1 MFAIVEIAGQQFK
14 VQKDQQI
21 FVNRLDAAVDAKVD
35 FDQVLLIDNGGK
47 IDVGAPIISGAKVSA
62 KVLEQSNSYWVAP
75 NEYICVMA
83 LFTLQVSLP
92 DRPGSLGM
100 LASAIGSAGADI
112 RGLEVLK
119 SEDGIGYDT
128 ITVAV
133 PGTDPS
139 DLVEILNSIGGVTV
153 LSVEPLAS

>member
-1 MFAIVEIAGQQFK
+1 
-14 VQKDQQI
+14 
-21 FVNRLDAAVDAKVD
+21 
-35 FDQVLLIDNGGK
+35 
-47 IDVGAPIISGAKVSA
+47 
-62 KVLEQSNSYWVAP
+62 
-75 NEYICVMA
+75 MA

-119 SEDGIGYDT
+119 SEDGIVYDK
-128 ITVAV
+128 IAVAV

-139 DLVEILNSIGGVTV
+139 DLVEILNSIGGVEV
-153 LSVEPLAS
+153 LSIEPLT

>member
-1 MFAIVEIAGQQFK
+1 MC
-14 VQKDQQI
+14 
-21 FVNRLDAAVDAKVD
+21 
-35 FDQVLLIDNGGK
+35 
-47 IDVGAPIISGAKVSA
+47 SGYLSF
-62 KVLEQSNSYWVAP
+62 
-75 NEYICVMA
+75 MA

-112 RGLEVLK
+112 RGLVVLK
-119 SEDGIGYDT
+119 SEGGTGYDE

-139 DLVEILNSIGGVTV
+139 DLVEILNSIGGVEV
-153 LSVEPLAS
+153 LSVEPLSS

>member
-1 MFAIVEIAGQQFK
+1 
-14 VQKDQQI
+14 
-21 FVNRLDAAVDAKVD
+21 
-35 FDQVLLIDNGGK
+35 
-47 IDVGAPIISGAKVSA
+47 
-62 KVLEQSNSYWVAP
+62 
-75 NEYICVMA
+75 MA
-83 LFTLQVSLP
+83 LFTMQVSLP

-119 SEDGIGYDT
+119 SEDGRGFDE

-139 DLVEILNSIGGVTV
+139 DLVEILNSIGGVEV
-153 LSVEPLAS
+153 LSIEPLAN

>member
-1 MFAIVEIAGQQFK
+1 
-14 VQKDQQI
+14 
-21 FVNRLDAAVDAKVD
+21 
-35 FDQVLLIDNGGK
+35 
-47 IDVGAPIISGAKVSA
+47 
-62 KVLEQSNSYWVAP
+62 
-75 NEYICVMA
+75 MA

-119 SEDGIGYDT
+119 SEDGTVYDD

-139 DLVEILNSIGGVTV
+139 DLVEILNSIGGV
-153 LSVEPLAS
+153 SVISIEPIA